1 MSNFTKPEFA
11 VLDISRKNYQSW
23 ILDIELY
30 LQSKNLVDAINENHT
45 ANTQDKA
52 TTMIF
57 IRRHLHESLK
67 TQYLMV
73 KDPLTLWKNLKEQ
86 YDHQKTVVL
95 SRAQYNWHH
104 LRLQDFKKDS
114 YVEVGVSCNE
124 GESVSVAEPNLCDP
138 KTFPSL
144 NGAKIDSFGLWKQVA
159 YGRNGRN
166 AGGSNFGGK
175 KPSNVD
181 TLGKS
186 NSTTKAGS
194 GPSSYGV
201 ESFGKGMGN
210 RRMMERVPA
219 VVSGRKVVYP
229 SKNGK
234 PGISVI
240 EGSRFAVLSDDVVD
254 NTSSNKVLNKS
265 MDKGKGISN
274 SVLSEI
280 SNRVLSRKKKASLS
294 PNKYLQNAGTDYC
307 RTTIPLK
314 ENICGEGIK
323 FVKRDLQVWLKTLR
337 IQMFYEAFI

>member
-1 MSNFTKPEFA
+1 MGKRPDYEDYGECGR
-11 VLDISRKNYQSW
+11 VG
-23 ILDIELY
+23 
-30 LQSKNLVDAINENHT
+30 H
-45 ANTQDKA
+45 
-52 TTMIF
+52 
-57 IRRHLHESLK
+57 RR
-67 TQYLMV
+67 
-73 KDPLTLWKNLKEQ
+73 
-86 YDHQKTVVL
+86 
-95 SRAQYNWHH
+95 
-104 LRLQDFKKDS
+104 DS
-114 YVEVGVSCNE
+114 CVEVGVSCNE
-124 GESVSVAEPNLCDP
+124 GESVSVAKPNLCDP

-175 KPSNVD
+175 KPGNVD

-186 NSTTKAGS
+186 NSTTKVGS

-219 VVSGRKVVYP
+219 VVSGQKVVYP

-280 SNRVLSRKKKASLS
+280 SNRVLSRKKKTSLS

-307 RTTIPLK
+307 RTTILLK
-314 ENICGEGIK
+314 ENICGEGIQVCNEGSSGVVEDLEDSDILRSLHLSVMDSVML
-323 FVKRDLQVWLKTLR
+323 FADHAITNVGCGTSDLGGSSDAANGIGLQVDVSATLDLDIVASDLR
-337 IQMFYEAFI
+337 EAMEVALE